1 MGNEAA
7 AAGLHRKQL
16 DAPEQELEL
25 PVAQGRVAHG
35 KPGVPFHAGEK
46 DRLGDIQNLS
56 LLPAPQYR
64 LQLRICQQI
73 TDAETLPRSQ
83 GIELHI
89 LAIQCH
95 GIDLHPSGHDHP
107 HG

>member
-1 MGNEAA
+1 MRRPRQDCGGSSAMRRSRT
-7 AAGLHRKQL
+7 G
-16 DAPEQELEL
+16 
-25 PVAQGRVAHG
+25 
-35 KPGVPFHAGEK
+35 
-46 DRLGDIQNLS
+46 S
-56 LLPAPQYR
+56 APQYR
-64 LQLRICQQI
+64 LQFRICQQI